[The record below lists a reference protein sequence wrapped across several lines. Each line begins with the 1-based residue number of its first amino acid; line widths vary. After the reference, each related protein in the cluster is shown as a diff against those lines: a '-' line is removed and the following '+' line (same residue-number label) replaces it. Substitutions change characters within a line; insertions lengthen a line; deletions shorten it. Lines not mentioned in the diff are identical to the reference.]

1 MDYTKITSTMVES
14 MTIGDLHTLL
24 KQHLKTLYELRVKN
38 VMKSLKDTS
47 QIAKFRSNIA
57 RIKYFISQK
66 ITHKWQ

>member
-1 MDYTKITSTMVES
+1 MDYAKITSTLVQS

-47 QIAKFRSNIA
+47 QIAKFRTNIA

-66 ITHKWQ
+66 IIYK